1 MQRQIEQREIE
12 LKDTADI
19 RRKMLEVWR
28 LVNDKKIS
36 TSEARLHIGLA
47 RVILET
53 LKVEIAAAHLS
64 RSDIPSVSIKSID
77 VARRQ

>member
-1 MQRQIEQREIE
+1 M

-19 RRKMLEVWR
+19 RDKMLRIWE
-28 LVNDKKIS
+28 LVEQKKIS
-36 TSEARLHIGLA
+36 ATEARMHISLA

-64 RSDIPSVSIKSID
+64 QANLPSVSIGRSK
-77 VARRQ
+77 RRHRYRS